1 MPAVP
6 TDAPLP
12 ILATAVV
19 PWTAD
24 YSFDAG
30 TFRRQ
35 VRTIARG
42 LTRHIY
48 VFGTA
53 GEGYGVSDAQFRE
66 IATCFW
72 ETAQEEKVTAMLGI
86 IFALAAD
93 DRRTHRVG
101 TLAGLS
107 GVPAL
112 TAVVGRAQRSRTR
125 ALFR

>member
-1 MPAVP
+1 MPSFP

-24 YSFDAG
+24 YQFDAD
-30 TFRRQ
+30 TFRSQ

-48 VFGTA
+48 IFGTA
-53 GEGYGVSDAQFRE
+53 GEGYAVSEAQFRE

-72 ETAQEEKVTAMLGI
+72 RCAQ
-86 IFALAAD
+86 
-93 DRRTHRVG
+93 
-101 TLAGLS
+101 
-107 GVPAL
+107 
-112 TAVVGRAQRSRTR
+112 
-125 ALFR
+125 